1 MNYIDLILSFV
12 LFVMG
17 VLFIIRK
24 RFRSN
29 LWVVV
34 LALLFFPI
42 SLITYY
48 FPHLDIVLF
57 GEITILQVLL
67 YPFIKLVIL
76 LALARSIWDTR
87 ASRSS

>member
-1 MNYIDLILSFV
+1 MNYIDLLLSFI
-12 LFVMG
+12 LFIMG
-17 VLFIIRK
+17 ILFIIRR
-24 RFRSN
+24 RFKSN

-48 FPHLDIVLF
+48 FPHLDVVLF

-76 LALARSIWDTR
+76 LALARSIW
-87 ASRSS
+87 ASMASHSS

>member
-1 MNYIDLILSFV
+1 MNYIDLLLSFI

-17 VLFIIRK
+17 ILFIVRR
-24 RFRSN
+24 RFKTN

-48 FPHLDIVLF
+48 FPHLDVTLF
-57 GEITILQVLL
+57 GEVTFVQLLL
-67 YPFIKLVIL
+67 YPFMKLVIL
-76 LALARSIWDTR
+76 LALARAIWDSR

>member
-1 MNYIDLILSFV
+1 MNYIDLLLSFI

-17 VLFIIRK
+17 IIFIVRR
-24 RFRSN
+24 RFISN

-48 FPHLDIVLF
+48 FPHFDVALF
-57 GEITILQVLL
+57 GEVTIIQVLL
-67 YPFIKLVIL
+67 YPLIKLVIL
-76 LALARSIWDTR
+76 LALARSIWDSR